1 MLSSSKY
8 IISSTGTVGIHSIRT
23 RFKNMNFYRGITQL
37 AMNNAGISLEPQT
50 FLGPSCLALSG
61 EGREGDGWWSIRLT
75 IVPSCSGSLMPI
87 DCDIRGVGAWLIVP
101 TVSRETEYFASSVSH
116 SVLLNTVTRLSWPI
130 GMWALSDPRRRDPAP
145 GSVLHVHER
154 KPSGNYVAVSRTRER
169 PPHADIDD

>member
-1 MLSSSKY
+1 MDGGLFALRECRVSNRKSN
-8 IISSTGTVGIHSIRT
+8 
-23 RFKNMNFYRGITQL
+23 RFGF
-37 AMNNAGISLEPQT
+37 T
-50 FLGPSCLALSG
+50 FF
-61 EGREGDGWWSIRLT
+61 R
-75 IVPSCSGSLMPI
+75 IVPSCGGSLMPI
-87 DCDIRGVGAWLIVP
+87 DCDIRGV
-101 TVSRETEYFASSVSH
+101 VSH